1 MAFLFLPIF
10 DGLFAYKS
18 GFCPLGGAG
27 PGEEASPLPQ
37 TETINQNKDLKRAH
51 YRGASA
57 TTPTVVVYALKNRR
71 GVRRLGLTATKK
83 IGKAVQ
89 RNRARRVLREAWR
102 QLEDRFPPGYDY
114 VLVARVRTAHVK
126 TQEVARGL
134 AAALK
139 KLKLS

>member
-37 TETINQNKDLKRAH
+37 TETINQNKDFKRAY

-57 TTPTVVVYALKNRR
+57 TRSPGQARKAPGQVTENRTR
-71 GVRRLGLTATKK
+71 P
-83 IGKAVQ
+83 
-89 RNRARRVLREAWR
+89 LREAR
-102 QLEDRFPPGYDY
+102 
-114 VLVARVRTAHVK
+114 
-126 TQEVARGL
+126 
-134 AAALK
+134 
-139 KLKLS
+139 S

>member
-1 MAFLFLPIF
+1 M
-10 DGLFAYKS
+10 
-18 GFCPLGGAG
+18 
-27 PGEEASPLPQ
+27 PQ
-37 TETINQNKDLKRAH
+37 TQTINENKDFKRAY
-51 YRGASA
+51 YRGKSCS
-57 TTPTVVVYALKNRR
+57 TPTVVVYALKNRR
-71 GVRRLGLTATKK
+71 GIRRLGLTATKK
-83 IGKAVQ
+83 VGKAVE

-102 QLEDRFPPGYDY
+102 LMESQFPIGYDY